1 MFYFVLLLF
10 CCGGVCVF
18 YVFCGDGRG
27 GILGGENNRLK
38 TCHWLLRSKVLM
50 YGSDVTEDALIYK

>member
-1 MFYFVLLLF
+1 M
-10 CCGGVCVF
+10 F

-50 YGSDVTEDALIYK
+50 YGSDVTEDALIYT